1 MGSGELIWDW
11 TLVWV
16 TWKVFA
22 KCLHLDGR
30 KTAVPLASWDNYAS
44 AGLVPATPHGL
55 WWKLHPL
62 LWQNKKTLNSKGT
75 QWEEME
81 PVLPS
86 YGPCIH
92 PWFQQCYQVS
102 DPPTTFVCI
111 SLYSHRNHMN
121 PPESGVRVVQ
131 VPEEC
136 RIFKCK
142 EWPGPLPT
150 HSVPDLLSIWGLL
163 ENHTCCSI

>member
-1 MGSGELIWDW
+1 
-11 TLVWV
+11 
-16 TWKVFA
+16 
-22 KCLHLDGR
+22 
-30 KTAVPLASWDNYAS
+30 
-44 AGLVPATPHGL
+44 
-55 WWKLHPL
+55 
-62 LWQNKKTLNSKGT
+62 
-75 QWEEME
+75 ME

-102 DPPTTFVCI
+102 EPPTTFVCI

-163 ENHTCCSI
+163 ENHTCCSIQELRNSLLKNQTTPASEVEFLFFLQHYLHTRAPRIIFRPKNQQFAGACHPICNRFPEINTCKVFGHV